1 MEFPSNKFGL
11 QGLADVANTTRVTYN
26 NGKGAAGASAA
37 NIPSGNTVMTDT
49 AHYPPEDGM
58 VSSLIPNKGGGQ
70 CAECHLAVR
79 IKAYADA
86 GGTLPDTIVM
96 VESQVKGK
104 DPCPACQVNLPKILG
119 GLDRRVEIY
128 NANDLSKPAMVINP

>member
-1 MEFPSNKFGL
+1 MQLQSNNFDL
-11 QGLADVANTTRVTYN
+11 QGLADVANATRVTYN
-26 NGKGAAGASAA
+26 HGRGATGASAA

-49 AHYPPEDGM
+49 ARYPPEDDM
-58 VSSLIPNKGGGQ
+58 VSSPIPNKGGGQ

-86 GGTLPDTIVM
+86 GGTLPNTIVI
-96 VESQVKGK
+96 VESQVNGK

-119 GLDRRVEIY
+119 GLGRRIEIY